1 MSLVPDG
8 HAALTA
14 ILENP
19 DLFNRVKPGD
29 LSGAAVK
36 LAKKQLTAAGQDIAV
51 LRSLKTA
58 LGDDVFDKTLDAL
71 SPHHIKQLARR
82 LDKNAPEIEIN
93 TGSSAL
99 SHVRKL
105 LRGTLEPESTPIQ
118 SAQET
123 PGAEP
128 DTPKKNKYLGR
139 KAFRTGR

>member
-1 MSLVPDG
+1 MSLIPDG
-8 HAALTA
+8 RAALTA

-19 DLFNRVKPGD
+19 DLFSRVKPAD

-36 LAKKQLTAAGQDIAV
+36 LAKKQMTAAGQDVAV
-51 LRSLKTA
+51 LQSLKTA
-58 LGDDVFDKTLDAL
+58 LGADVFDKTLDAL

-82 LDKNAPEIEIN
+82 LDKEAPEIQVN

-99 SHVRKL
+99 AHVRKL
-105 LRGTLEPESTPIQ
+105 LAGTVSISTPEP
-118 SAQET
+118 SAET
-123 PGAEP
+123 ARPET